1 VETGLDEGG
10 ILGRWR
16 ASEWWGEGAKGGR
29 AAYPSGWL
37 HGLSDSP
44 YRPAPYSSTTT
55 AHQLIPAHPC
65 RSFYVTCDTWTLPTR
80 PQEPL
85 QRALESGVWS
95 RESGVG
101 SLLARSGRRLRKYC
115 GHGPFCSTLSR
126 AAGFEV
132 AATVQYSL
140 HMLPCWLPWRGEHRN
155 ISLTPQSLGLSLGSA
170 RMPAPVTPP
179 LTTTDSYFC
188 PTSTAC
194 GLHAASGRDRS
205 VCQPRMAV
213 MISLR

>member
-44 YRPAPYSSTTT
+44 YRPAPQHHHSS
-55 AHQLIPAHPC
+55 PAHPC

-80 PQEPL
+80 PQEPP

-95 RESGVG
+95 RES
-101 SLLARSGRRLRKYC
+101 ARAVWQPFIANTVAMAS
-115 GHGPFCSTLSR
+115 FCSTLSR

-132 AATVQYSL
+132 AATVLCSTAFT
-140 HMLPCWLPWRGEHRN
+140 CWLPWRGEHRN